1 MAFESGWIESEED
14 QKYVLTK
21 GFRGIS
27 GRLLSEIF
35 IWAIDRERDIILISR
50 GGGGLEM
57 PKSYALY
64 MDGEIINIEGD
75 SEEKGSHFDNTLKV
89 HWYINKIEVTEGFF
103 QKGYDKNKV
112 NQIIREAFTSYSY
125 CDLEPEQIVEV
136 TVEIKA
142 EFQREQSYSRMAFR
156 VSE

>member
-21 GFRGIS
+21 GFRSIS
-27 GRLLSEIF
+27 GRLFSEIF

-64 MDGEIINIEGD
+64 MDGEI
-75 SEEKGSHFDNTLKV
+75 L
-89 HWYINKIEVTEGFF
+89 
-103 QKGYDKNKV
+103 
-112 NQIIREAFTSYSY
+112 II
-125 CDLEPEQIVEV
+125 L
-136 TVEIKA
+136 
-142 EFQREQSYSRMAFR
+142 
-156 VSE
+156 